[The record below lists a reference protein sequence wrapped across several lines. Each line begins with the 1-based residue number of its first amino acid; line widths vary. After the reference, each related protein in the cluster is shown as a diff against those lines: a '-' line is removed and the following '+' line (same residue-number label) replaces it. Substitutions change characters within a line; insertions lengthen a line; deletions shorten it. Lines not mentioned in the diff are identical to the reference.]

1 MSAELNAEVSAETN
15 AETNP
20 EVTELTAETIVV
32 GGGIAGMSC
41 ALKLK
46 ENGRDVMIITDELG
60 GRVCYR
66 PDLDS
71 NFGAVF
77 YMDNYTHSKKIV
89 TSKGPLN
96 VKLGDLM
103 LHTSPT
109 KAFKGVSWT
118 MFTSLPEMLKF
129 MKFMKK
135 TFIPEYSAYKKDCET
150 MQVKDAM
157 EKHPMM
163 KRYFHMK
170 ASEVIAEVGV
180 DKICDN
186 FISKF
191 AYACTGSRIDELGGL
206 DFLNVA
212 QGVVI
217 PLFDFTF
224 DKDAFARKIDNRVVI
239 DTITSVEKTEDGWK
253 VTGKAGAEY
262 TCKNLVLATTGLT
275 TQKLLDIPEV
285 RQPTTLVSYLVK
297 GTPNG
302 EIAKAGSHY
311 YSDLFDIIACAGRG
325 DGTFNVFSR
334 TEIDLGEYFDEY
346 EVLYYR
352 VWPEALFTYGD
363 QIQPQD
369 WDENLWIA
377 GDINGLGL
385 EPAAI
390 SGIYAANRVLGVD

>member
-1 MSAELNAEVSAETN
+1 MD
-15 AETNP
+15 
-20 EVTELTAETIVV
+20 AETIVV

-41 ALKLK
+41 ALRLK
-46 ENGRDVMIITDELG
+46 EHGRDVLIITDELG

-66 PDLDS
+66 ADLDS

-77 YMDNYTHSKKIV
+77 YMDNYVHSKKLL

-103 LHTSPT
+103 LHTSPE
-109 KAFKGVSWT
+109 KAFKGMSLT
-118 MFTSLPEMLKF
+118 MALSLLQMLAF

-157 EKHPMM
+157 KRHPMM
-163 KRYFHMK
+163 ERYFHMK
-170 ASEVIAEVGV
+170 ASEVIAELGV
-180 DKICDN
+180 EKICDN

-191 AYACTGSRIDELGGL
+191 AYACTGSRIEELGGL

-217 PLFDFTF
+217 PLYDFSFD
-224 DKDAFARKIDNRVVI
+224 AGSFAKKIDDRVVI
-239 DTITSVEKTEDGWK
+239 DTIVRVEKADGGWK
-253 VTGKAGAEY
+253 VVGADGREY
-262 TCKNLVLATTGLT
+262 ACANLVIATTGLV
-275 TQKLLDIPEV
+275 TQKLLGIPEV

-297 GTPNG
+297 GTPNAD
-302 EIAKAGSHY
+302 IARAGAHY
-311 YSDLFDIIACAGRG
+311 YSDRFDIIACAGRG

-334 TEIDLGEYFDEY
+334 TEIDLGEYFDDY

-352 VWPEALFTYGD
+352 VWPEALFTYGE

-390 SGIYAANRVLGVD
+390 SGIYAANRILGIA